1 MSLFDLS
8 GKVAVITGSSKG
20 IGQAIAERM
29 AEHGARVVVS
39 SRKADACEVVAAGI
53 RARGGEAL
61 VQPCHVGRKEELK
74 ALVDATLARW
84 SRIDILV
91 CNAAVNPHYG
101 PSIGVT
107 DEVYDRVMNTNVRS
121 NFWLCNM
128 VLPGMAQRKDGNV
141 IIVSS
146 IAGVQGTDR
155 LGLYGLSKAAD
166 MQLTRNIAVEW
177 GPHNIRANCL
187 APGVIKTEFSRA
199 LWDNP
204 NSVSLQA
211 MKQAPLQRIG
221 TTDEVAGA
229 AVFLCAKAGAFITGQ
244 TLLIDGGRS
253 IGRVSQ
259 DALSAGQPQ

>member
-8 GKVAVITGSSKG
+8 GKIAVITGSSKG
-20 IGQAIAERM
+20 IGRAIAERM
-29 AEHGARVVVS
+29 AEHGAKVVIS
-39 SRKADACEVVAAGI
+39 SRKADACETVAKDI
-53 RARGGEAL
+53 RAKGGQAM
-61 VQPCHVGRKEELK
+61 VHACHVGKKEELK
-74 ALVDATLARW
+74 SLVEATTAHW
-84 SRIDILV
+84 GRIDILV
-91 CNAAVNPHYG
+91 CNAAVNPYFG

-107 DEVYDRVMNTNVRS
+107 DEVYDRVMDTNVKS

-128 VLPGMAQRKDGNV
+128 VLPGMAERKDGV
-141 IIVSS
+141 IIIVSS
-146 IAGVQGTDR
+146 IAGVQGSDK

-187 APGVIKTEFSRA
+187 APGVIKTDFSKA

-204 NSVSLQA
+204 NSASLQA
-211 MKQAPLQRIG
+211 TKQSPLQRIG

-229 AVFLCAKAGAFITGQ
+229 ALFFASAAGSFTTGQ

-253 IGRVSQ
+253 IGRVSV
-259 DALSAGQPQ
+259 AA

>member
-1 MSLFDLS
+1 MTLFDLS

-29 AEHGARVVVS
+29 AEHGAKVVIS
-39 SRKADACEVVAAGI
+39 SRKADACETVAEGI
-53 RARGGEAL
+53 RSRGGEAI
-61 VQPCHVGRKEELK
+61 VQGCHVGRKEELQG
-74 ALVDATLARW
+74 LVDATMAKW
-84 SRIDILV
+84 GRIDILV

-101 PSIGVT
+101 PSIGIT

-128 VLPGMAQRKDGNV
+128 VLPGMALRKEGNV
-141 IIVSS
+141 IVVSS
-146 IAGVQGTDR
+146 IAGTDR

-229 AVFLCAKAGAFITGQ
+229 AVFLCSDAGAFITGQ

-259 DALSAGQPQ
+259 DSLSTSQP

>member
-20 IGQAIAERM
+20 IGRAIAERM
-29 AEHGARVVVS
+29 AEQGARVVIS
-39 SRKADACEVVAAGI
+39 SRKSDACETVANAI
-53 RARGGEAL
+53 IAKGGDAFAI
-61 VQPCHVGRKEELK
+61 PCHVGKKEDLK
-74 ALVDATLARW
+74 GLVDATLHKW
-84 SRIDILV
+84 GRIDILV

-101 PSIGVT
+101 RSIEIT
-107 DEVYDRVMNTNVRS
+107 DEIYERVMDTNVKS
-121 NFWLCNM
+121 NFWLCHM
-128 VLPGMAQRKDGNV
+128 VLPQMAERKEGVV

-166 MQLTRNIAVEW
+166 MQLARNIAVEW
-177 GPHNIRANCL
+177 GPQNIRANCL

-204 NSVSLQA
+204 NSASLQET
-211 MKQAPLQRIG
+211 KQSPLQRIG
-221 TTDEVAGA
+221 EPDEVAGV
-229 AVFLCAKAGAFITGQ
+229 AVFLAAKAGSYVTGQ
-244 TLLIDGGRS
+244 TILIDGGRT

-259 DALSAGQPQ
+259 

>member
-1 MSLFDLS
+1 MTLFDLS

-29 AEHGARVVVS
+29 SEHGAKVVIS
-39 SRKADACEVVAAGI
+39 SRKVDACEAVAEGI
-53 RARGGEAL
+53 RSRGGEAL
-61 VQPCHVGRKEELK
+61 VQACHVGRKEELQ
-74 ALVDATLARW
+74 ALVDATQAKW
-84 SRIDILV
+84 GRIDILV

-101 PSIGVT
+101 PSIGIT

-128 VLPGMAQRKDGNV
+128 VLPGMASRKEGNV

-229 AVFLCAKAGAFITGQ
+229 AVFLCSKAGAFITGQ

-259 DALSAGQPQ
+259 DSLSDSQS

>member
-20 IGQAIAERM
+20 IGKAIAERM
-29 AEHGARVVVS
+29 AEHGAKVVIS
-39 SRKADACEVVAAGI
+39 SRNTDNCESVASGI
-53 RARGGEAL
+53 VGRGGDAFAMA
-61 VQPCHVGRKEELK
+61 CHVGKKDALK
-74 ALVDATLARW
+74 ALVDATLQRW
-84 SRIDILV
+84 GRIDILV

-101 PSIGVT
+101 RSPEIT
-107 DEVYDRVMNTNVRS
+107 DEIYDRVMNTNVKS
-121 NFWLCNM
+121 NFWLCHM
-128 VLPGMAQRKDGNV
+128 VLPQMAERKEGVV
-141 IIVSS
+141 IIISS

-166 MQLTRNIAVEW
+166 MQLARNIAVEW
-177 GPHNIRANCL
+177 GPQNIRANCL

-211 MKQAPLQRIG
+211 TKQAPLQRIG
-221 TTDEVAGA
+221 DPDEVAGA
-229 AVFLCAKAGAFITGQ
+229 AVFLAAKAGSYITGQ
-244 TLLIDGGRS
+244 TILIDGGRT

-259 DALSAGQPQ
+259 